1 MTHQNAALPPKLLG
15 TALIL
20 LFIGGRAGAGQ
31 GAQPLPESESRA
43 VLQQMAQTLAAHA
56 TLKARFVQERRLALF
71 DDVLRMKGYFY
82 FQKPGRI
89 RWEFVDPYASIMI
102 LLEDGRTERFDLAGG
117 KAVRVR
123 TDGSQVSGEILGQIS
138 RWMSGDIA
146 PALRDFHVQLFRP
159 AAYRLSLRPRS
170 ESLAALLSRIEFEID
185 PKSFL
190 VLSISLWESEGDVT
204 VIRFVEQ
211 SADALLPER
220 LFDVVSPRLLDE
232 KER

>member
-1 MTHQNAALPPKLLG
+1 MTHQKAALPPKLLG

-56 TLKARFVQERRLALF
+56 TLKARFIQERRLALF

-82 FQKPGRI
+82 FQKPGRV
-89 RWEFVDPYASIMI
+89 RWEFVDPYASILI

-123 TDGSQVSGEILGQIS
+123 TDSSQVSGEVLGQIS
-138 RWMSGDIA
+138 RWMSGDMG
-146 PALRDFHVQLFRP
+146 PALPQAQP
-159 AAYRLSLRPRS
+159 A
-170 ESLAALLSRIEFEID
+170 
-185 PKSFL
+185 
-190 VLSISLWESEGDVT
+190 
-204 VIRFVEQ
+204 IRCVDNRVE
-211 SADALLPER
+211 
-220 LFDVVSPRLLDE
+220 PRLRIAVPGLYCIFGAQCRALQPAD
-232 KER
+232 RTPLQIGLIILPTNQLS